1 MMGPEHFYSSGWWM
15 FPSIM
20 PIIILVVL
28 LMIFYM
34 IFKREGYRQHGVDA
48 SERRSTHSK
57 YSETAMEIL
66 NKRYAKGEISKEEFE
81 QIKKDI
87 TVMVKV
93 GREQNPFSIV

>member
-1 MMGPEHFYSSGWWM
+1 MMHLMGPEHFYGSGWWM

-28 LMIFYM
+28 LIILYM
-34 IFKREGYRQHGVDA
+34 IIKREGYRQPRGDA
-48 SERRSTHSK
+48 SDRRSLNGGDSD
-57 YSETAMEIL
+57 TAMEML

-87 TVMVKV
+87 TSQVE
-93 GREQNPFSIV
+93 GG